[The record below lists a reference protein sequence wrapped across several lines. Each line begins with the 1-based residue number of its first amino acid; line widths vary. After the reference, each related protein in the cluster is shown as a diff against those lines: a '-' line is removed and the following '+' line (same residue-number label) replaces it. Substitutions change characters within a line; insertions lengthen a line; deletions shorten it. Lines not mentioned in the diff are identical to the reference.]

1 MPTASLPPAPG
12 GDGRLPTPRRL
23 RVLTLVSRPEADGG
37 GAERLAAMIAARLDR
52 KRFEST
58 VCATRP
64 VYEPHPDLAAS
75 GTRLLV
81 LERRRKGDLAAW
93 RPLLSLLRNERI
105 DVLHAHMF
113 GANVWGTT
121 FGRLARVPV
130 VIAHEHMWSFQ
141 GEPLRRLMDR
151 HHIGRL
157 ATVVLAVSRDC
168 RRKMIEIEGLDRDKV
183 LYLPNGIPPLRPT
196 SAGRRVRAE
205 LGISED
211 DPVIGSIAVLRREK
225 AIDLLLV
232 ASEELRRRFPRLRV
246 LVAGDGPERPSLERL
261 ARDLGL
267 EKVVT
272 FLGYRDDVAEVL
284 AALDVVVSTS
294 SFEGSPLA
302 LLEAMA
308 AARPIVATAVGGV
321 PDLIEHGVHGLLV
334 SPGDSHEVSEAVA
347 SLLEQPEWGRRMG
360 EAARERQCREF
371 DIDVMVRRL
380 EDLYVDLFLA
390 TSRGRDELSRAAP
403 GSFP

>member
-1 MPTASLPPAPG
+1 M
-12 GDGRLPTPRRL
+12 
-23 RVLTLVSRPEADGG
+23 
-37 GAERLAAMIAARLDR
+37 
-52 KRFEST
+52 
-58 VCATRP
+58 
-64 VYEPHPDLAAS
+64 
-75 GTRLLV
+75 
-81 LERRRKGDLAAW
+81 
-93 RPLLSLLRNERI
+93 
-105 DVLHAHMF
+105 
-113 GANVWGTT
+113 
-121 FGRLARVPV
+121 
-130 VIAHEHMWSFQ
+130 
-141 GEPLRRLMDR
+141 
-151 HHIGRL
+151 
-157 ATVVLAVSRDC
+157 
-168 RRKMIEIEGLDRDKV
+168 
-183 LYLPNGIPPLRPT
+183 
-196 SAGRRVRAE
+196 
-205 LGISED
+205 
-211 DPVIGSIAVLRREK
+211 
-225 AIDLLLV
+225 
-232 ASEELRRRFPRLRV
+232 
-246 LVAGDGPERPSLERL
+246 AGDGPERPSLERL